1 MTIEDI
7 AKMAGV
13 SKAAVSRYFNNG
25 YISEEKSEAI
35 RKVVEETGYV
45 PSLQAKGLRTKK
57 SYTIGVIAPKMASYS
72 VGRMTDGMLGIFNEH
87 NYNMILAVTQNNYK
101 KEIEYLKKFKDM
113 GADGVILLSTVFTPE
128 HKKLI
133 KTMDIPVIIIGQK
146 IKGMHCVYHDD
157 YHAMYEITQY
167 MIKEG
172 VKNPCYIGVIP
183 EDKAAGKERF
193 TGFEDALETA
203 GMREK
208 STRMELADFTLES
221 GYKCAKALYENYGE
235 MDAIICATDEI
246 ALGAQKYIIT
256 EHPEDIRNVMISGI
270 GGSTLIKL
278 SGAPIL
284 TARYFFKQSGEYAA
298 QMVMDCINGK
308 DKMIQDV
315 MMGYELLNQI

>member
-25 YISEEKSEAI
+25 YISDEKREAI
-35 RKVVEETGYV
+35 RRAVEETGYV
-45 PSLQAKGLRTKK
+45 PSMQAKGLRTKK

-87 NYNMILAVTQNNYK
+87 NYNMILAVTQNDYK
-101 KEIEYLKKFKDM
+101 KELEYLKKFKDM
-113 GADGVILLSTVFTPE
+113 GTDGVILLSTVFTPE
-128 HKKLI
+128 HKKII
-133 KTMDIPVIIIGQK
+133 KSMEIPVIIIGQK

-157 YHAMYEITQY
+157 YHAMYEITKY
-167 MIKEG
+167 MIHRG
-172 VKNPCYIGVIP
+172 VQNPCYIGVIP

-193 TGFEDALETA
+193 MGFEDALEVA
-203 GMREK
+203 GMKEMAQRA
-208 STRMELADFTLES
+208 ELADFSLES
-221 GYKCAKALYENYGE
+221 GYKCAKALYARCTDI
-235 MDAIICATDEI
+235 DAIICATDEI
-246 ALGAQKYIIT
+246 ALGAQKYVMT
-256 EHPEDIRNVMISGI
+256 EHPEDVDKVMISGI

-284 TARYFFKQSGEYAA
+284 TTRYFFKQSGEYAA
-298 QMVMDCINGK
+298 KMVIDCINGH